1 MLRGFRWFTV
11 LASLM
16 VLAACQSEKSADR
29 SSSASSSVQPSK
41 DFTQVIAKVGDVE
54 ITQGYFDKRYDQLS
68 EAERKVFSG
77 EGWKDRFLD
86 QIIEETVLYKKAL
99 DEHLDQ
105 DPTVQTQLDIV
116 RRQVLRKAYTD
127 QLAASSEPDEQTV
140 KAYYENNKEEFKTL
154 PRVLASHISCKEK
167 SKIETAY
174 SGLKAGQ
181 AWDAVADKYNE
192 DPNTQATHGMIGWI
206 NPDGFVMGV
215 GIHTDFNKIAFSL
228 GYQDYSKPV
237 LINGRWEIIR
247 AGSKVEGKIPPLDEV
262 KPRVVERL
270 RSVVRRRDYK
280 RAVQKLE
287 QEYSVQRFG
296 KYKKVAADTAEDLYK
311 RASEINDAQT
321 KIDYYNQIA
330 DNFPDSE
337 LADESLFTAGFIYS
351 EQLHQPNFAFQEFNR
366 LITKYP
372 DSKYVED
379 AKWMLKNMG
388 KSGLENTG
396 GSSAEEIQ
404 KQIQSQKGK

>member
-1 MLRGFRWFTV
+1 
-11 LASLM
+11 M
-16 VLAACQSEKSADR
+16 VLAACQGEKNAGTSSADN
-29 SSSASSSVQPSK
+29 SSVMPSK
-41 DFTQVIAKVGDVE
+41 DFTQVIAKVGDIE

-127 QLAASSEPDEQTV
+127 QLAANSMPDEQTI
-140 KAYYENNKEEFKTL
+140 KAYYDNNKEEFKTL

-167 SKIETAY
+167 SKIDEAY
-174 SGLKAGQ
+174 ASLKAGH
-181 AWDAVADKYNE
+181 AWDAVADKYTE
-192 DPNTQATHGMIGWI
+192 DPNTKANHGLIGWI
-206 NPDGFVMGV
+206 NPDGFVLGV

-237 LINGRWEIIR
+237 LINDRWEIIR
-247 AGSKVEGKIPPLDEV
+247 AGHKVEAQIPPLDEV
-262 KPRVVERL
+262 KARVVERL
-270 RSVVRRRDYK
+270 RSVVRRQDYK
-280 RAVQKLE
+280 QAVQKLE
-287 QEYSVQRFG
+287 HEYRVQRFG
-296 KYKKVAADTAEDLYK
+296 KYKKVAASTAEELFK
-311 RASEINDAQT
+311 RASEIHDAQT

-330 DNFPDSE
+330 NNWPESD
-337 LADESLFTAGFIYS
+337 LADESLFTAGFLYS
-351 EQLHQPNFAFQEFNR
+351 EELHKPNFAFQEFNR
-366 LITKYP
+366 LINKYP
-372 DSKYVED
+372 DSEYVED

-388 KSGLENTG
+388 KSGLENVG
-396 GSSAEEIQ
+396 DSSAEEIQ
-404 KQIQSQKGK
+404 KQIKSQKGK